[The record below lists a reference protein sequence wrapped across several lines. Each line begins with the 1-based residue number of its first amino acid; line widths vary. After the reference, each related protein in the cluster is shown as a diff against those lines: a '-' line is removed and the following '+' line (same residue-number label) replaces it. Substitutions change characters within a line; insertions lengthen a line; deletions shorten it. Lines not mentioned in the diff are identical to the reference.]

1 VNTQHFA
8 LIQMIGNNYNFPNIN
23 NIIDVLPHINNY
35 EEIKVYEKD
44 WYTII
49 NYAVN
54 LQETFYWDEDDV
66 LGSSIRR
73 ECRGLIFDTT
83 SGKLLSR
90 PYHKFFNVG
99 EKEETSID
107 KINLN
112 ESHIVLE
119 KLDGSMI
126 RPLPTP
132 DSFRLATKSGITD
145 ISEQAEEFIKGKAN
159 YNTFISKCI
168 QKNTT
173 PIFEW
178 TSRKN
183 RIVLDYPEDNLI
195 LTAIRYNNSGEYTNY
210 EVMMNYATAWNI
222 PVVKAI
228 AGDNETDLNLIV
240 DHIRKWE
247 DNEGVVIRF
256 DSGHLIKIKA
266 DDYVLKHKT
275 KEQINL
281 EKNVIQIILD
291 DSVDDLIP
299 LLTENDAKRLK
310 DYQGSFWSSIEEL
323 TSDLTEMFN
332 SANQSYPDQKDF
344 SVEFV
349 IKEKLSKPLAGIMY
363 AMRQG
368 RDVKNIILDKIQKST
383 TSQTKVDE
391 TRWLFGNIKWN

>member
-1 VNTQHFA
+1 MND
-8 LIQMIGNNYNFPNIN
+8 NYNFPHIYNIN
-23 NIIDVLPHINNY
+23 DVLPHIEKY
-35 EEIKVYEKD
+35 EEFKVYEKD

-49 NYAVN
+49 NYAAN
-54 LQETFYWDEDDV
+54 LEETFIWNNDDI

-73 ECRGLIFDTT
+73 ECRGLIFDTS

-112 ESHIVLE
+112 EPHVILE

-126 RPLPTP
+126 IPLPTP
-132 DSFRLATKSGITD
+132 DGFRLATKAGITKF
-145 ISEQAEEFIKGKAN
+145 SEQAEAFIDDKSN
-159 YNTFISKCI
+159 YSRVI
-168 QKNTT
+168 QKFILLNKT

-178 TSRKN
+178 VSRKN
-183 RIVLDYPEDNLI
+183 RIVIDYPEDNLI
-195 LTAIRYNNSGEYTNY
+195 LTAIRDNSTGTYTPY
-210 EVMMNYATAWNI
+210 DVMVNYANAWNI

-228 AGDNETDLNLIV
+228 AGDNETDLNVIV
-240 DHIRKWE
+240 EHIRKWE
-247 DNEGVVIRF
+247 DNEGVVLRF
-256 DSGHLIKIKA
+256 NSGHMGKIKA

-281 EKNVIQIILD
+281 EKNVIQIVLN

-299 LLTENDAKRLK
+299 LLTESDAKRLK
-310 DYQGSFWSSIEEL
+310 DYQSSFWSCIEEL

-332 SANQSYPDQKDF
+332 SANQSYPVQKDF

-363 AMRQG
+363 AMKQG
-368 RDVKNIILDKIQKST
+368 KDVKGIILDKIQKST

-391 TRWLFGNIKWN
+391 NRWLFGNIKWNS

>member
-1 VNTQHFA
+1 
-8 LIQMIGNNYNFPNIN
+8 MINYNFPQIYSIN
-23 NIIDVLPHINNY
+23 DVLPHIEKY
-35 EEIKVYEKD
+35 EEFKVYEKD

-54 LQETFYWDEDDV
+54 LEETFTWNNDDI

-126 RPLPTP
+126 RPIPTP
-132 DSFRLATKSGITD
+132 DGFRLATKSGITD
-145 ISEQAEEFIKGKAN
+145 ISEQAGVFIADKSN
-159 YNTFISKCI
+159 YARVI
-168 QKNTT
+168 QKFILSNKT

-178 TSRKN
+178 VSRKN
-183 RIVLDYPEDNLI
+183 RIVIDYPEDNLI
-195 LTAIRYNNSGEYTNY
+195 LTAIRDNSTGTYTPY
-210 EVMMNYATAWNI
+210 DVMVNYANAWNI

-240 DHIRKWE
+240 EHIRKWE
-247 DNEGVVIRF
+247 DNEGVVLRF
-256 DSGHLIKIKA
+256 NSGHMGKIKA

-299 LLTENDAKRLK
+299 LLTESDAKRLK
-310 DYQGSFWSSIEEL
+310 DYQSSFWSSID
-323 TSDLTEMFN
+323 SVCMDLTEMFN

-363 AMRQG
+363 AMKRG
-368 RDVKNIILDKIQKST
+368 KDAKGIILNKIQKST
-383 TSQTKVDE
+383 TSQTKVE
-391 TRWLFGNIKWN
+391 ENRWLFGNIKWNS